1 MHFDTKAWD
10 KQVRKNTEAKAVE
23 IDASINE

>member
-1 MHFDTKAWD
+1 MHFDTKVWD
-10 KQVRKNTEAKAVE
+10 EQVRKNTEAKAVE